1 MKLSN
6 RIRFSLVLMS
16 SSLLLLGGFLA
27 YWLNGTY
34 KEELAQLK
42 SESHLLFLT
51 SAQDVEDKLLRQV
64 FVKGVAIN
72 EPLAFQ
78 SQNSSFEF
86 NREINTSSFSGNWI
100 DSFQEA
106 PLDPWLNKPTS
117 VEVGLPIK
125 FELENDA
132 NSNLRVIVKEDTNAR
147 SEEIFSI
154 LSMFGDSATNELDKL
169 GDGQVRFIFTDT
181 FEDNANDLLA
191 AEFQSKLSPEQ
202 QKVGIR
208 IIAQADSQYFFRHNI
223 GDRFYRNPID
233 GQDLALD
240 LGEYQS
246 YILQKMWPQ
255 ILFSL
260 FLFASIALAF
270 YLVYRSLQQQRKL
283 AALKNDFV
291 SNITH
296 ELKTPITTVSVAI
309 EALRNFQALNDPA
322 KTEEY
327 LDISQNELNRLSIL
341 VDRVLRMSR
350 FEHATPELKKEPLN
364 LQELLDNILLSF
376 KLRFEQRQ
384 TDVNLDY
391 HGDQFMVSAD
401 KAHLSSVLY
410 NLIDNALKYSPEPPK
425 IDIKVWEDKE
435 QVWLRISDQ
444 GIGIEPEYQKKVF
457 EKFFRVPTGN
467 RHNVKGHGLGLSY
480 VADVIRQHDGGL
492 QLESKPDEGTSITF
506 SLDRFAERSTH

>member
-1 MKLSN
+1 MKLTN
-6 RIRFSLVLMS
+6 RIRFSLLLMG
-16 SSLLLLGGFLA
+16 SSLLLLGGFLV
-27 YWLNGTY
+27 YWLSGTY
-34 KEELAQLK
+34 KDELAQLK

-64 FVKGVAIN
+64 FVKGIVI
-72 EPLAFQ
+72 
-78 SQNSSFEF
+78 NSSD
-86 NREINTSSFSGNWI
+86 NPPPALSSFNFSKEPTDISSELKPNDIWV
-100 DSFQEA
+100 QELKSEKDL
-106 PLDPWLNKPTS
+106 PIRIEVSKNELNK
-117 VEVGLPIK
+117 
-125 FELENDA
+125 A
-132 NSNLRVIVKEDTNAR
+132 NLTVCIDDSNQNQDP
-147 SEEIFSI
+147 EEIFS
-154 LSMFGDSATNELDKL
+154 LLAMFGDSATNDIDPM
-169 GDGQVRFIFTDT
+169 GPDQIRFLFTDT
-181 FEDNANDLLA
+181 FEDDANDLLA

-208 IIAQADSQYFFRHNI
+208 IIEQSDSQYFFNHNI

-240 LGEYQS
+240 LGEYQN

-260 FLFASIALAF
+260 FLFVSIALAF

-309 EALRNFQALNDPA
+309 EALRNFQALNDPS

-350 FEHATPELKKEPLN
+350 FEHATPELNKEKLN

-376 KLRFEQRQ
+376 KLRFEQSQ
-384 TDVNLDY
+384 TNVNLDY

-492 QLESKPDEGTSITF
+492 HLESKPSEGTSITF